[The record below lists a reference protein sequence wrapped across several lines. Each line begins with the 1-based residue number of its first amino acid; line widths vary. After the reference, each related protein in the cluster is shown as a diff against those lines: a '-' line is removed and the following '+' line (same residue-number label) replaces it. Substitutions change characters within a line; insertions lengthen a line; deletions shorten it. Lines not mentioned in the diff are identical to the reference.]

1 MGPPPPLLFSRHPIC
16 ALLAGVVLFQILVLA
31 DWVDDVIEIV
41 NQKMAPWHALLEK
54 YERALATMES
64 EERELSRIKQARM
77 GWRGRGVLLDILLGG
92 EGLQIIEK
100 KIEMHQKKLKKLML
114 KNLIPFEQEC
124 KFR

>member
-1 MGPPPPLLFSRHPIC
+1 MGPPPPLFFSRHPIC
-16 ALLAGVVLFQILVLA
+16 ALLAAVVLFQILVFA

-64 EERELSRIKQARM
+64 EERELSRIKQ
-77 GWRGRGVLLDILLGG
+77 
-92 EGLQIIEK
+92 IIEK

-114 KNLIPFEQEC
+114 KVLGNATFQEC

>member
-1 MGPPPPLLFSRHPIC
+1 MGPPPPLFFSRHPIC
-16 ALLAGVVLFQILVLA
+16 ALLAAVVLFQILVFA

-64 EERELSRIKQARM
+64 EERELSRIKQ
-77 GWRGRGVLLDILLGG
+77 
-92 EGLQIIEK
+92 IIEK

-114 KNLIPFEQEC
+114 KVLGNATFEC

>member
-1 MGPPPPLLFSRHPIC
+1 MGPSPPLRFVRRSFFT
-16 ALLAGVVLFQILVLA
+16 LLVVLVLLQLFVFA

-64 EERELSRIKQARM
+64 EERELSRIKQ
-77 GWRGRGVLLDILLGG
+77 
-92 EGLQIIEK
+92 IIEK

-114 KNLIPFEQEC
+114 KVVGNATFEC

>member
-1 MGPPPPLLFSRHPIC
+1 MGPPPPLFFSRHPIC
-16 ALLAGVVLFQILVLA
+16 ALLAAVVLFQILVFA

-64 EERELSRIKQARM
+64 EERELSRIKQ
-77 GWRGRGVLLDILLGG
+77 
-92 EGLQIIEK
+92 IIEK